1 MRLKLAGIML
11 ALLMVGGITSPVAL
25 AQEPSPPE
33 EGDLLDSVLDSLLL
47 VPAESISSEF
57 PYPELGTCL
66 NFIIP
71 PLAPLLEALPSTL
84 GGVIKLIGKVME
96 YPDAIEVVLDRVVL
110 RIEKEPSLLVNLVE
124 IILGGIVRLSI
135 LNPLTWPSDPN
146 CQSVVG
152 QCDIINPLG
161 SCQDITYQISQ
172 TMSFILRGLPITG
185 LAYLVDVVPM
195 LIE

>member
-11 ALLMVGGITSPVAL
+11 ALLVVGGITSPLAL
-25 AQEPSPPE
+25 A
-33 EGDLLDSVLDSLLL
+33 LLL

-71 PLAPLLEALPSTL
+71 PCAPLLEALPSTL

-96 YPDAIEVVLDRVVL
+96 YPDAIEVVLDRVIL
-110 RIEKEPSLLVNLVE
+110 RIEEEPSLLVNLVE
-124 IILGGIVRLSI
+124 IVLGGIVRLSI

-146 CQSVVG
+146 CQAVIG
-152 QCDIINPLG
+152 QCNIADPVG

-172 TMSFILRGLPITG
+172 TMSFILRGLPIGG

>member
-1 MRLKLAGIML
+1 ML

-25 AQEPSPPE
+25 AQEPPLPE

-146 CQSVVG
+146 CQAVVG
-152 QCDIINPLG
+152 QCNITNPLG

-172 TMSFILRGLPITG
+172 TMSFILRGLPISG